1 MSQKTALEDVKVLDL
16 TQFEAG
22 TSCTE
27 ALAWLGAD
35 VIKVEN
41 PRGGDQGRGA
51 STDQAGVDSHYF
63 MLLNANKRSITL
75 NLSSPRGRQIFTE
88 MLKKADVMIEN
99 FAPGAI
105 ERLGFGYDVVREIN
119 PRLIYAQIKG
129 FGEGPYENYVS
140 FDMIAQSVG
149 GALSLTGTTET
160 EPLKPGPT
168 IGDTGTGLHCAIGI
182 LAALHQRERTGCG
195 QHIKVAMQDAVINF
209 SRIAFA
215 RQAASGKAAVRSG
228 NRSALGT
235 TAPSGLY
242 KCKGGG
248 LNDYCFIYTSRAG
261 NRHWDRLLK
270 AIGRDDLIGDE
281 RFNSPEKRWA
291 NHDEVDRILTE
302 FTQSRT
308 KARGHAAP
316 GRRWRP
322 GRGGLRHDGDHA
334 GSRHPAARDD
344 RHRRPSQA
352 RQVHPARVAGED
364 VRIARRGGPLTAAR
378 RAQRRGLYRVAG
390 LDRARPGGSQGP
402 GRDQIWRLAP
412 AHAHRRT
419 SRWLCNL
426 SLSTCRTRC

>member
-51 STDQAGVDSHYF
+51 STDQPGVDSHYF
-63 MLLNANKRSITL
+63 MLLNANKRSVTL
-75 NLSSPRGRQIFTE
+75 NLSSARGRQIFTD

-119 PRLIYAQIKG
+119 PRIIYAQVKG

-182 LAALHQRERTGCG
+182 LAALHQRQRTGRG
-195 QHIKVAMQDAVINF
+195 QRVEVSMQEAVINYCRISY
-209 SRIAFA
+209 SRQHLTG
-215 RQAASGKAAVRSG
+215 RASERFG
-228 NRSALGT
+228 NRSQLGT
-235 TAPSGLY
+235 SAPSDVY
-242 KCKGGG
+242 PCRPGGP
-248 LNDYCFIYTSRAG
+248 NDYVFVYTSRASDEQW
-261 NRHWDRLLK
+261 HRLLDVL
-270 AIGRDDLIGDE
+270 GRSDLRGDPRFAGPEERARHVEAVGQLIGDCT
-281 RFNSPEKRWA
+281 R
-291 NHDEVDRILTE
+291 
-302 FTQSRT
+302 
-308 KARGHAAP
+308 
-316 GRRWRP
+316 
-322 GRGGLRHDGDHA
+322 LR
-334 GSRHPAARDD
+334 
-344 RHRRPSQA
+344 QK
-352 RQVHPARVAGED
+352 
-364 VRIARRGGPLTAAR
+364 
-378 RAQRRGLYRVAG
+378 
-390 LDRARPGGSQGP
+390 
-402 GRDQIWRLAP
+402 
-412 AHAHRRT
+412 
-419 SRWLCNL
+419 
-426 SLSTCRTRC
+426 